1 MAHNKDMY
9 PEIWAAKEKAEA
21 KLAPLMAKREK
32 VMVKLDAVAKEI
44 HALRE
49 NKVAINNEANADWQS
64 IYDLKK
70 EISRLARAMGG
81 LAA

>member
-1 MAHNKDMY
+1 MHNKDKY

-32 VMVKLDAVAKEI
+32 CMAKMNAIADEM
-44 HALRE
+44 HAL
-49 NKVAINNEANADWQS
+49 NVKKNEHHDHACVDWDE
-64 IYDLKK
+64 IYALNK

-81 LAA
+81 IAA